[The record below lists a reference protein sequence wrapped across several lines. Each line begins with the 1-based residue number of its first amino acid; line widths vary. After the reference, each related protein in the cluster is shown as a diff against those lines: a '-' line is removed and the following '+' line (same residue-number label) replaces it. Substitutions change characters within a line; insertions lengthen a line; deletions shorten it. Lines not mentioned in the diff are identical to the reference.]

1 MKKVF
6 TIAAVACVVLSSAA
20 CIGKGKGKAPPPAP
34 IPTAIITK
42 G

>member
-20 CIGKGKGKAPPPAP
+20 CIGKGKAPPPAP

>member
-20 CIGKGKGKAPPPAP
+20 CIGKGKAPPPPAP